1 MKVLFDSSGNPY
13 PGAYIKQCVSAF
25 GEGYSEAVQIII
37 RRSKDRVDKDIF
49 LKSSAKLMS
58 SFKMTRSGPFKG
70 VGMPGAKNL
79 DNDRGVLSAS
89 WEAIAESVLELK
101 EFLISRPN
109 TTRSRVLVE
118 ILEIERSQVAEK
130 LWGMFKRLLPLCMS
144 KTSLGLVGAS
154 KLLFSVL
161 PEVALPVDNNQ
172 WRKLFK
178 TVDYSDV
185 ICLMGNEIIEWER
198 LSGKR
203 IDECDPNSTL
213 PAIYNVMA
221 MEAREV
227 KTGKRSE

>member
-1 MKVLFDSSGNPY
+1 
-13 PGAYIKQCVSAF
+13 
-25 GEGYSEAVQIII
+25 
-37 RRSKDRVDKDIF
+37 
-49 LKSSAKLMS
+49 
-58 SFKMTRSGPFKG
+58 
-70 VGMPGAKNL
+70 
-79 DNDRGVLSAS
+79 
-89 WEAIAESVLELK
+89 
-101 EFLISRPN
+101 
-109 TTRSRVLVE
+109 
-118 ILEIERSQVAEK
+118 
-130 LWGMFKRLLPLCMS
+130 MFKRLLPLCMS
-144 KTSLGLVGAS
+144 ETSWGLVGAS

-185 ICLMGNEIIEWER
+185 ICLMATEIIEWER
-198 LSGKR
+198 LSGQR

>member
-1 MKVLFDSSGNPY
+1 MKVLFDSYSNPY

-37 RRSKDRVDKDIF
+37 RRSKDRVDKDKF

-70 VGMPGAKNL
+70 VGRLGAKDL
-79 DNDRGVLSAS
+79 DNDRRVLSAS

-109 TTRSRVLVE
+109 TTRSRILVE
-118 ILEIERSQVAEK
+118 ISDAERKCVAEK
-130 LWGMFKRLLPLCMS
+130 LWFMFKRLLPLCMS
-144 KTSLGLVGAS
+144 ETSWGLVGAS

-172 WRKLFK
+172 WRKLFQ

-185 ICLMGNEIIEWER
+185 ICLMGNEIIEWEK
-198 LSGKR
+198 LSGQK
-203 IDECDPNSTL
+203 IDECDPDSTL

>member
-37 RRSKDRVDKDIF
+37 RRSKDGIDKGIF

-70 VGMPGAKNL
+70 VGRPGANL
-79 DNDRGVLSAS
+79 DNDRRVLSAS

-109 TTRSRVLVE
+109 PTRSRVLVE

-154 KLLFSVL
+154 KLLLSVL
-161 PEVALPVDNNQ
+161 PEVALPVDNIQ
-172 WRKLFK
+172 YFQAVEWLCAQIVTGIKPVQFFCFQIRQITKWGF
-178 TVDYSDV
+178 SV
-185 ICLMGNEIIEWER
+185 I
-198 LSGKR
+198 
-203 IDECDPNSTL
+203 
-213 PAIYNVMA
+213 
-221 MEAREV
+221 
-227 KTGKRSE
+227 